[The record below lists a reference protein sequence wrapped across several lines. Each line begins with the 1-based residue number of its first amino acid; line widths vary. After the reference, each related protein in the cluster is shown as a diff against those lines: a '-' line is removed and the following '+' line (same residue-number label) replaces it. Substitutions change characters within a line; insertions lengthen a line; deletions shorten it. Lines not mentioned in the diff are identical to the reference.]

1 DRWRGEFPVTE
12 LGRYVFTIEA
22 WVDHFETWSR
32 QLAKRLAAG
41 QDVRLEL
48 EVGARMIEET
58 AARADGTTADSARL
72 RELAKSLRIPNPHP
86 AASPPT
92 SPAGGEVNGELTTLM
107 RRYADR
113 AQATTYAREVEV
125 IVEPEKARFSTWYE
139 LFPRSTGPA
148 GRHGTFKDVERLLP
162 EIARMGFD
170 VLYLPPIHPIGH
182 THRKGANNKPA
193 RAGEP
198 GSPWA
203 IGSTSRTST
212 GGSSGKSSCR
222 SSSSGPSRVSAS
234 SGSTT
239 PTPSPSRS
247 GSGSSPSCAEPAR
260 TRSCSP
266 RRSPAQ
272 GSCTGWPRS
281 VSASP

>member
-1 DRWRGEFPVTE
+1 MEAVTPEIDGGRFPAKRVVGETVVVEGDIFTDGQDALAAVLRYRHEAATRWIETPMAPLVNDRWRGEFPVTE

-92 SPAGGEVNGELTTLM
+92 SPASGEVNGELTTLM

-113 AQATTYAREVEV
+113 AQATTYGREVEV
-125 IVEPEKARFSTWYE
+125 FVEPQKARFSTWYE

-148 GRHGTFKDVERLLP
+148 GKHGTFKDVERLLP
-162 EIARMGFD
+162 EIGRMGFD
-170 VLYLPPIHPIGH
+170 VLYLPPIHPIGR
-182 THRKGANNKPA
+182 THRKGANNKSAQP
-193 RAGEP
+193 GEP

-203 IGSTSRTST
+203 IGS
-212 GGSSGKSSCR
+212 
-222 SSSSGPSRVSAS
+222 
-234 SGSTT
+234 
-239 PTPSPSRS
+239 
-247 GSGSSPSCAEPAR
+247 
-260 TRSCSP
+260 
-266 RRSPAQ
+266 
-272 GSCTGWPRS
+272 
-281 VSASP
+281 